1 MASPTVA
8 LQDRFSLKKSIPSV
22 FDRRD
27 VRILIM
33 ALVAATDAESFL
45 AMRELLRDE
54 IRNTETRIG
63 EEIPYAPMCPQ
74 EIHDLSEQAGR
85 TLNESEAI
93 EFRRRLLMQQSVEQ
107 RASEQRFVNH
117 APKGGILL

>member
-1 MASPTVA
+1 MAERIVA
-8 LQDRFSLKKSIPSV
+8 LQNRFSLKKSIPSV

-33 ALVAATDAESFL
+33 ALVAAMDAESFL

-54 IRNTETRIG
+54 IRNTEAKIG
-63 EEIPYAPMCPQ
+63 EEIPYAPMCPE
-74 EIHDLSEQAGR
+74 EIRDLSEQAGR

-93 EFRRRLLMQQSVEQ
+93 EFRRRVLMEQSVER
-107 RASEQRFVNH
+107 RAMEQRSINSVRR
-117 APKGGILL
+117 GRLLE